1 MHLSAEFTGRFI
13 NDRRP
18 LPSIVLGT
26 NGSSMSAISNDSAF
40 SECFSRELKALGN
53 NKDIFI
59 AFSTSGSS
67 ENILKCLEVSKNL
80 GIYSVLISSDKLNN
94 LDIADL
100 ILKVQSK
107 TTSTI
112 QEVHIMIVH
121 YICRIVESKM
131 GF

>member
-1 MHLSAEFTGRFI
+1 M
-13 NDRRP
+13 D
-18 LPSIVLGT
+18 
-26 NGSSMSAISNDSAF
+26 
-40 SECFSRELKALGN
+40 
-53 NKDIFI
+53 
-59 AFSTSGSS
+59 